1 MKPNFLSITFWF
13 NIYDDHQKFIDIIN
27 NNLVNEF
34 TEIKVYDQDD
44 NNLFKPK
51 LTAFNRQ
58 NNNNLTFSKV
68 NLQYNMELIDINKF
82 SDIALKIYEM
92 LADNGIVVMHTAIY
106 AGVELVD
113 NNALKTITQNLL
125 NSSVSG
131 QNLIDVNLHFGI
143 KCEDAFYKIISLMN
157 KRQIELPRKYDSL
170 NREIP
175 IPLISWMDATLK
187 DEVIDISYEI
197 NDKLLFDTEK
207 NYHTELAYLNKML
220 YILKNNLED
229 DINSLINKGKI

>member
-1 MKPNFLSITFWF
+1 
-13 NIYDDHQKFIDIIN
+13 
-27 NNLVNEF
+27 
-34 TEIKVYDQDD
+34 
-44 NNLFKPK
+44 
-51 LTAFNRQ
+51 
-58 NNNNLTFSKV
+58 
-68 NLQYNMELIDINKF
+68 MELIDRNKF

-92 LADNGIVVMHTAIY
+92 LVDNGIVVMHTAIY
-106 AGVELVD
+106 AEVELVD

-125 NSSVSG
+125 NSSISG
-131 QNLIDVNLHFGI
+131 QDLIDVNLHFGI

>member
-27 NNLVNEF
+27 DNLANEF
-34 TEIKVYDQDD
+34 TEIKVYEQDD

-58 NNNNLTFSKV
+58 SNNNLTFSKV
-68 NLQYNMELIDINKF
+68 NLQYNMELIDRNKF

-92 LADNGIVVMHTAIY
+92 LVDNGIVVMHTAIY
-106 AGVELVD
+106 AEVELVD

-125 NSSVSG
+125 NSSISG
-131 QNLIDVNLHFGI
+131 QDLIDVNLHFGI

>member
-27 NNLVNEF
+27 DNLANEF
-34 TEIKVYDQDD
+34 TEIKVYEQDD

-68 NLQYNMELIDINKF
+68 NLQYNMELIDRNKF

-92 LADNGIVVMHTAIY
+92 LVDNGIVVMHTAIY
-106 AGVELVD
+106 AEVELVD

-125 NSSVSG
+125 NSSISG